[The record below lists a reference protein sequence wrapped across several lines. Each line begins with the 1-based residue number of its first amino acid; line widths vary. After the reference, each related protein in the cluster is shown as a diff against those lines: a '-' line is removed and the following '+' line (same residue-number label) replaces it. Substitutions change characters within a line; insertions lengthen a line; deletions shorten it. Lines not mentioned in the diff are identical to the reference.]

1 MEDRC
6 PKCNSVHIYTKRNI
20 EAPWDS
26 SRNAFIDRFDRPMP
40 RADDS
45 AKILMEC
52 LDCDFSCL
60 ASKYPQVK
68 AKMEKDIKADEELRE
83 KVYLKSKI
91 KMLYEAGKKEEAEKL
106 YLQKNSFTLSQPDI
120 DAVYRKIIQ
129 KEQQFNFTIV
139 FVFIALLSAFISFL
153 ASYDSIVFLISFGAI
168 VFLFLRFIIR
178 RILL

>member
-1 MEDRC
+1 MNDRC

-40 RADDS
+40 QADDP
-45 AKILMEC
+45 AKMLMEC

-60 ASKYPQVK
+60 LSDFPEESARISKHK
-68 AKMEKDIKADEELRE
+68 KADKELRE
-83 KVYLKSKI
+83 KVYIESKVKI
-91 KMLYEAGKKEEAEKL
+91 LYEAGKLEEAEKL
-106 YLQKNSFTLSQPDI
+106 FLQMSSFTQSQPDL
-120 DAVYRKIIQ
+120 DAVYKKIIQ
-129 KEQQFNFTIV
+129 KEQLFNLTIV
-139 FVFIALLSAFISFL
+139 FVFIALLSALIWIL

-178 RILL
+178 KILL